1 MTCLETVKTKILHL
15 EHTSRLHFSYAHYG
29 EDVMMSEVEAIQDYL
44 SANCNQSKPISIVF
58 TLNFKWL
65 LLAVQADTLAS
76 LFIHLFKFKG
86 RVKRLTF
93 SIVDVES
100 KCIERYSTRTT
111 QIDFYYFWMFFGE
124 YPALE
129 SFGKEMEE
137 ISNLEVNY
145 KQSSLNDFY
154 DITLDIDIFK
164 MAGLAKS
171 WLDSKELKRIQETSG
186 DLPGFI
192 FCATNMYFMKMVY
205 SLNECNEFI
214 RIMETVHPDSDS
226 ESISDSD
233 SDQVTGSDDSDDQ
246 DQDQDG
252 HSDNDGD
259 DVDDGD

>member
-15 EHTSRLHFSYAHYG
+15 EYASRLHFSYSQYG

-44 SANCNQSKPISIVF
+44 SANCNQSKPISITF

-93 SIVDVES
+93 SIVDIEP

-111 QIDFYYFWMFFGE
+111 QIDFYYLWMFFGE

-137 ISNLEVNY
+137 ISNLEVNC
-145 KQSSLNDFY
+145 KQSSPNEFY
-154 DITLDIDIFK
+154 DISLDIDIFN
-164 MAGLAKS
+164 MAELAKS
-171 WLDSKELKRIQETSG
+171 WLDLKELKRIQETSG

-214 RIMETVHPDSDS
+214 RIMETVHSDSDI
-226 ESISDSD
+226 ESISNSD
-233 SDQVTGSDDSDDQ
+233 SDEVIGSDDSDDQ
-246 DQDQDG
+246 YQDG
-252 HSDNDGD
+252 HSDNDGV
-259 DVDDGD
+259 DVDDDD